1 MKRILLIFVTI
12 ISSILV
18 NSCFFSYE
26 TCTSAYFGELRIDGK
41 KGGSISVKYIGPNE
55 RKYREEFKF
64 YPEINTMPYS
74 KFFVAHTICKT
85 KDFRHRGYEFLEI
98 ENLSSEDMYIF
109 AVLTGAEVDENP
121 NFVYYQQLFHIYEKQ
136 DKDPTYD
143 YTRDPSVKEVRY
155 VDRYELYEQL
165 VRENYPYIIK
175 LAPQKRC
182 IMKWNN
188 LGMKV
193 L

>member
-12 ISSILV
+12 ISSILA

-26 TCTSAYFGELRIDGK
+26 NCTSSYFGELRIDGK

-74 KFFVAHTICKT
+74 KFFIAHTICKT

-109 AVLTGAEVDENP
+109 AFTNGAEVDENP
-121 NFVYYQQLFHIYEKQ
+121 KEYYVQLFYIYKKQ

>member
-1 MKRILLIFVTI
+1 M
-12 ISSILV
+12 
-18 NSCFFSYE
+18 FFSYE
-26 TCTSAYFGELRIDGK
+26 TCTSAYLGPLKIDGK

-55 RKYREEFKF
+55 RKYREEFNF

-98 ENLSSEDMYIF
+98 ENLSPEDMYIF
-109 AVLTGAEVDENP
+109 AFTNGAEVDENP
-121 NFVYYQQLFHIYEKQ
+121 KGYYLQLFYIYKKQ

-143 YTRDPSVKEVRY
+143 YTRDPLVKEVRY

-165 VRENYPYIIK
+165 IRENYPYIIK
-175 LAPQKRC
+175 LAPQKKC

-188 LGMKV
+188 LGFKV

>member
-12 ISSILV
+12 ISSILA

-26 TCTSAYFGELRIDGK
+26 NCTSSYFGELRIDGK

-74 KFFVAHTICKT
+74 KFFIAHTICKT

-109 AVLTGAEVDENP
+109 AATNGAEVDENP
-121 NFVYYQQLFHIYEKQ
+121 KGYYLQLFYIYKKQ

-188 LGMKV
+188 LGFKV

>member
-1 MKRILLIFVTI
+1 M
-12 ISSILV
+12 
-18 NSCFFSYE
+18 FFSYE
-26 TCTSAYFGELRIDGK
+26 TCTSSYFGELRIDGK

-109 AVLTGAEVDENP
+109 AATNGAEVDENP
-121 NFVYYQQLFHIYEKQ
+121 KGYYLQLFYIYKKQ

-188 LGMKV
+188 LGFKV

>member
-12 ISSILV
+12 ISSILA

-26 TCTSAYFGELRIDGK
+26 NCTSSYFGELRIDGK

-74 KFFVAHTICKT
+74 KFFIAHTICKT

-98 ENLSSEDMYIF
+98 ENLSPEDMYIF
-109 AVLTGAEVDENP
+109 AFTNGAEVDENP
-121 NFVYYQQLFHIYEKQ
+121 KEYYVQLFYIYKKQ

-143 YTRDPSVKEVRY
+143 YTRDPLVKEVRY

-165 VRENYPYIIK
+165 IRENYPYIIK
-175 LAPQKRC
+175 LDPQKKCR
-182 IMKWNN
+182 MKWNN

>member
-12 ISSILV
+12 ISSILA

-26 TCTSAYFGELRIDGK
+26 NCTSSYFGELRIDGK

-74 KFFVAHTICKT
+74 KFFIAHTICKT

-109 AVLTGAEVDENP
+109 AATNGAEVDENP
-121 NFVYYQQLFHIYEKQ
+121 KGYYLQLFYIYKKQ

-165 VRENYPYIIK
+165 IRENYPYIIK
-175 LAPQKRC
+175 LAPQKKC

-188 LGMKV
+188 LGFKV

>member
-1 MKRILLIFVTI
+1 MKQILLIFVTI

-26 TCTSAYFGELRIDGK
+26 TCTSSYFGELRIDGK

-109 AVLTGAEVDENP
+109 AATNGAEVDENP
-121 NFVYYQQLFHIYEKQ
+121 KGYYLQLFYIYKKQ

-188 LGMKV
+188 LGFKV

>member
-12 ISSILV
+12 ISSILA

-26 TCTSAYFGELRIDGK
+26 NCTSSYFGELRIDGK

-55 RKYREEFKF
+55 RKYREEFNF

-109 AVLTGAEVDENP
+109 AFTNGAEVDENP
-121 NFVYYQQLFHIYEKQ
+121 KGYYLQLFYIYKKQ

-143 YTRDPSVKEVRY
+143 YTRDPLVKEVRY

>member
-1 MKRILLIFVTI
+1 MKQILLIFVTI

-26 TCTSAYFGELRIDGK
+26 TCTSSYFGELRIDGK

-109 AVLTGAEVDENP
+109 AATNGAEVDENP
-121 NFVYYQQLFHIYEKQ
+121 KGYYLQLFYIYKKQ

-165 VRENYPYIIK
+165 IRENYPYIIK
-175 LAPQKRC
+175 LAPQKKC

-188 LGMKV
+188 LGFKV

>member
-1 MKRILLIFVTI
+1 MKQILLIFVTI

-74 KFFVAHTICKT
+74 KFFIAHTICKT
-85 KDFRHRGYEFLEI
+85 KDFRNSRYAFLEI
-98 ENLSSEDMYIF
+98 ENITPEDMYLF
-109 AVLTGAEVDENP
+109 AFTNGAEVDENP
-121 NFVYYQQLFHIYEKQ
+121 KEYYVQLFYIYKKQ

-143 YTRDPSVKEVRY
+143 YTREPVVKEVRY

-165 VRENYPYIIK
+165 IRENYPYIIK
-175 LAPQKRC
+175 LAPQKKC

-188 LGMKV
+188 LGFKV

>member
-12 ISSILV
+12 ISSILA

-26 TCTSAYFGELRIDGK
+26 NCTSSYFGELRIDGK

-74 KFFVAHTICKT
+74 KFFIAHTICKT

-109 AVLTGAEVDENP
+109 ASTNGAEVDENP
-121 NFVYYQQLFHIYEKQ
+121 KGYYLQLFYIYKKQ

-165 VRENYPYIIK
+165 IRENYPYIIK
-175 LAPQKRC
+175 LAPQKKC

-188 LGMKV
+188 LGFKV

>member
-12 ISSILV
+12 ISSILA

-26 TCTSAYFGELRIDGK
+26 NCTSSYFGELRIDGK

-98 ENLSSEDMYIF
+98 ENLSPEDMYIF
-109 AVLTGAEVDENP
+109 AVTNGAEVDEN
-121 NFVYYQQLFHIYEKQ
+121 FKGYYLQLFYIYKKQ

-143 YTRDPSVKEVRY
+143 YTRDPLVKEVRY

-175 LAPQKRC
+175 LAPQKKC

-188 LGMKV
+188 LGFKV

>member
-12 ISSILV
+12 ISSILA

-26 TCTSAYFGELRIDGK
+26 NCTSSYFGELRIDGK

-85 KDFRHRGYEFLEI
+85 KDFRHRDYEFLEI
-98 ENLSSEDMYIF
+98 ENLSPEDMYIF
-109 AVLTGAEVDENP
+109 AFTNGAEVDENP
-121 NFVYYQQLFHIYEKQ
+121 KEYYVQLFYIYKKQ

-143 YTRDPSVKEVRY
+143 YTRDPLVKEVRY

-165 VRENYPYIIK
+165 IRENYPYIIK
-175 LAPQKRC
+175 LAPQKKCR
-182 IMKWNN
+182 MKWNN
-188 LGMKV
+188 LGFKV

>member
-12 ISSILV
+12 ISSILA

-26 TCTSAYFGELRIDGK
+26 NCTSSYFGELRIDGK

-64 YPEINTMPYS
+64 YPERHTMPYS

-98 ENLSSEDMYIF
+98 ENLSPEDMYIF
-109 AVLTGAEVDENP
+109 AATNGAEVDEN
-121 NFVYYQQLFHIYEKQ
+121 FKGYYLQLFYIYKKQ

-143 YTRDPSVKEVRY
+143 YTRDPLVKEVRY

-165 VRENYPYIIK
+165 IRENYPYIIK
-175 LAPQKRC
+175 LAPQKKC

-188 LGMKV
+188 LGFKV

>member
-1 MKRILLIFVTI
+1 MKQILLIFVTI

-26 TCTSAYFGELRIDGK
+26 TCTSSYFGELRIDGK

-109 AVLTGAEVDENP
+109 AATNGAEVDENP
-121 NFVYYQQLFHIYEKQ
+121 KGYYLQLFYIYKKQ

-188 LGMKV
+188 LGFEV

>member
-12 ISSILV
+12 ISSILA

-26 TCTSAYFGELRIDGK
+26 TCTSSYFGELRIDGK

-109 AVLTGAEVDENP
+109 AATNGAEVDENP
-121 NFVYYQQLFHIYEKQ
+121 KGYYLQLFYIYKKQ

-188 LGMKV
+188 LGFKV

>member
-12 ISSILV
+12 ISSILA

-26 TCTSAYFGELRIDGK
+26 NCTSSYFGELRIDGK

-55 RKYREEFKF
+55 RKYREEFNF

-109 AVLTGAEVDENP
+109 AFTNGAEVDENP
-121 NFVYYQQLFHIYEKQ
+121 KGYYLQLFYIYKKQ

-165 VRENYPYIIK
+165 IRENYPYIIK
-175 LAPQKRC
+175 LAPQKKC

-188 LGMKV
+188 LGFKV

>member
-26 TCTSAYFGELRIDGK
+26 TCTSAYLGPLKIDGK

-55 RKYREEFKF
+55 RKYREEFNF

-74 KFFVAHTICKT
+74 KFFIAHTICKT

-98 ENLSSEDMYIF
+98 ENLSPEDMYIF
-109 AVLTGAEVDENP
+109 AFTNGAEVDENP
-121 NFVYYQQLFHIYEKQ
+121 KEYYVQLFYIYKKQ

-143 YTRDPSVKEVRY
+143 YTRDPLVKEVRY

-165 VRENYPYIIK
+165 IRENYPYIIK
-175 LAPQKRC
+175 
-182 IMKWNN
+182 
-188 LGMKV
+188 
-193 L
+193 

>member
-12 ISSILV
+12 ISSILA

-26 TCTSAYFGELRIDGK
+26 NCTSSYFGELRIDGK

-98 ENLSSEDMYIF
+98 ENLSPEDMYIF
-109 AVLTGAEVDENP
+109 AATNGAEVDEN
-121 NFVYYQQLFHIYEKQ
+121 FKGYYLQLFYIYKKQ

-143 YTRDPSVKEVRY
+143 YTRDPLVKEVRY

-165 VRENYPYIIK
+165 IRENYPYIIK
-175 LAPQKRC
+175 LALLRKD
-182 IMKWNN
+182 
-188 LGMKV
+188 V
-193 L
+193 

>member
-12 ISSILV
+12 ISSILA

-26 TCTSAYFGELRIDGK
+26 NCTSSYFGELRIDGK

-74 KFFVAHTICKT
+74 KFFIAHTICKT

-98 ENLSSEDMYIF
+98 ENLSPEDMYIF
-109 AVLTGAEVDENP
+109 ASTNGAEVDEN
-121 NFVYYQQLFHIYEKQ
+121 FKGYYLQLFYIYKKQ

-143 YTRDPSVKEVRY
+143 YTRDPLVKEVRY

-165 VRENYPYIIK
+165 IRENYPYIIK
-175 LAPQKRC
+175 LAPQKKC

-188 LGMKV
+188 LGFKV

>member
-12 ISSILV
+12 ISSILA

-26 TCTSAYFGELRIDGK
+26 NCTSSYFGELRIDGK

-74 KFFVAHTICKT
+74 KFFIAHTICKT

-109 AVLTGAEVDENP
+109 AFTNGAEVDENP
-121 NFVYYQQLFHIYEKQ
+121 KGYYLQLFYIYKKQ

-143 YTRDPSVKEVRY
+143 YTRDPLVY

-165 VRENYPYIIK
+165 IRENYPYIIK
-175 LAPQKRC
+175 LAPQKKC

-188 LGMKV
+188 LGFKV